1 MDRKVIVGVGW
12 GEAWGQQLA
21 SFGKVFSIYLNGVLV
36 NLPVLLNNILT
47 FYSDG
52 TLRNQS

>member
-12 GEAWGQQLA
+12 GEAGGQQLA
-21 SFGKVFSIYLNGVLV
+21 SLGNVLSIYLNGVLV
-36 NLPVLLNNILT
+36 NLPVLLNNLLT

>member
-36 NLPVLLNNILT
+36 NLPVLLNNLLT